1 MCGDKGRIPVHD
13 GVKTPYLIK
22 ITLPESS
29 PYFDIKIW
37 TRWELEAA
45 RMRLKLNTQLG
56 AVENYY
62 EVPFGVVER
71 KPYGIRTTARGEWP
85 VHRFAAMENTFSELG
100 IALLN
105 KGTVGVEAEQG
116 ILNQNRFFEPLSVN
130 MRERCAMIHPQTTAK
145 HGLISVLSVIRE
157 AGEILKSRITDR
169 RYNQPPLLLEGCGKK
184 IGPMV
189 NYQQDRII
197 LSGIREN

>member
-1 MCGDKGRIPVHD
+1 MRRCKNRQKMAGGFRTASGRQMYCEIMSVIET
-13 GVKTPYLIK
+13 VKRRGLNTVSYTHL
-22 ITLPESS
+22 
-29 PYFDIKIW
+29 IW

-116 ILNQNRFFEPLSVN
+116 ILKSTLLRAPVCEYAGMVKDDTSSD
-130 MRERCAMIHPQTTAK
+130 
-145 HGLISVLSVIRE
+145 HGEHWFDFRVICYKGSWRDSKI
-157 AGEILKSRITDR
+157 AYYGQA
-169 RYNQPPLLLEGCGKK
+169 YNCLL
-184 IGPMV
+184 
-189 NYQQDRII
+189 YT
-197 LSGIREN
+197 S